1 MPPNRSVAYVEYVE
15 PTVAKNAFKNLS
27 YKRYH
32 NMPLYIEY
40 APLSIKSKDIPATVG
55 KPAAANEKKVVKELV
70 PEVEVDKVETEF
82 ATIFVKNLNFKTTVE
97 DIKSHLVHVLSCCV
111 EDDIRV
117 IVIPTKSMASSKG
130 TGSNTVQLSMGYG
143 FIELRSHSVANKV
156 LSKLNNSVLDG
167 HKLESKLSDKKLGAS
182 STNKRATAQ
191 TKNGTE
197 TPGGIKPTNKIV
209 IRNIAFQTNL
219 SEIKN
224 LCSVYGNIKN
234 IRLPKKII
242 NANNSTANQ
251 HRGFVFVEYSTK
263 KEAESAFQQLQNI
276 HFYGRHLVCEYAS
289 NEMEHLDPAVGA
301 SQSLVSNTLNHDSS
315 LKRLRDKAKADMKMI
330 EMMNGSKRSKM
341 EESDSVD
348 VYTKG
353 SMKGGDDLNEA

>member
-15 PTVAKNAFKNLS
+15 PNVAKNAFKNLS

-40 APLSIKSKDIPATVG
+40 APLSIKSKDAPVITKQTSTTPKEDKIKEPKAST
-55 KPAAANEKKVVKELV
+55 NE
-70 PEVEVDKVETEF
+70 PEVDKAETEF

-97 DIKSHLVHVLSCCV
+97 DIRVHLTQVLSCCS

-117 IVIPTKSMASSKG
+117 IVIPTKSASNSK
-130 TGSNTVQLSMGYG
+130 TNPSNSIQLSMGYG
-143 FIELRSHSVANKV
+143 FIELKSHTIANKV
-156 LSKLNNSVLDG
+156 LTRLDNSVLDG
-167 HKLESKLSDKKLGAS
+167 HKLESKLSDKKLGSAS
-182 STNKRATAQ
+182 NTKRTSEHKKEAVVNA
-191 TKNGTE
+191 
-197 TPGGIKPTNKIV
+197 PSNKIV

-219 SEIKN
+219 AEIKS

-242 NANNSTANQ
+242 NANNNSTNQ
-251 HRGFVFVEYSTK
+251 HRGFVFVEFSTK
-263 KEAESAFQQLQNI
+263 KEAETAFQQLQNI

-289 NEMEHLDPAVGA
+289 NEMEHVDPTNGS
-301 SQSLVSNTLNHDSS
+301 SQSLINNTLTHDSS
-315 LKRLRDKAKADMKMI
+315 LKRLREKAKSDMKMI
-330 EMMNGSKRSKM
+330 EMVNNSKRTKM
-341 EESDSVD
+341 EESDSMD

-353 SMKGGDDLNEA
+353 NMKNNSEELNEA